1 MLFNKETMKLT
12 FSERIFLS
20 LLLPKQGTV
29 QTLRLSKDILQK
41 LELTDEEAARHQ
53 VQRLPDG
60 NLNWTDGHVEYEIAL
75 NDMEQGFIAGM
86 LTDASLNK
94 RLGIHLL
101 EAYDKFFPSAGK

>member
-1 MLFNKETMKLT
+1 MPMMAQDGMLFNKETMKLT

-75 NDMEQGFIAGM
+75 NDMEQGSMIGFF
-86 LTDASLNK
+86 SCYQFNK
-94 RLGIHLL
+94 SI
-101 EAYDKFFPSAGK
+101 